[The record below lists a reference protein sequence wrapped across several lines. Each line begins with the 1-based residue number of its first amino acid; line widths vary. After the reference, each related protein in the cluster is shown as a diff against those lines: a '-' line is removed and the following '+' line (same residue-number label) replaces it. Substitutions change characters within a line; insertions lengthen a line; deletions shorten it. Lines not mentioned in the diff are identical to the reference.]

1 MNKEEKESSLIRK
14 LIKLNARFEEKERER
29 KEGGGFCLLCWKPAG
44 LKDEAR

>member
-29 KEGGGFCLLCWKPAG
+29 EREKRRRWLLLAM
-44 LKDEAR
+44 LEACRP